1 MTNDTIEH
9 LIDSLNA
16 GQMSDRVYI
25 SSLTPKVDYARAWLE
40 QRADGTPDRH
50 SYEFY
55 LIRDS
60 DGLYVGAV
68 LDMDYDLH
76 VFVKPSHRKRGHLC
90 TALDETILP
99 RLLQR
104 GRTVQTLSFVNPEVA
119 SYFVRRLGFQMTPE
133 GPGNGSIHAQKDLS
147 VYAASPAIEPKYTGL
162 SEGGFNAAELRIKE
176 ARRLLNMV
184 KEQIEAAYGSLDS
197 LIIEELI
204 EDLADLPYDIRELMQ
219 KKGPAGP
226 IAE

>member
-16 GQMSDRVYI
+16 GEMSDRVYI
-25 SSLTPKVDYARAWLE
+25 STLTPKVDFARAWLD
-40 QRADGTPDRH
+40 QRAGATPDRH

-55 LIRDS
+55 LIRGS
-60 DGLYVGAV
+60 AGSYVGAV
-68 LDMDYDLH
+68 LDMVYDLH
-76 VFVKPSHRKRGHLC
+76 VFVKPTHRKKGHLC

-119 SYFVRRLGFQMTPE
+119 SYFVRRLGFQITPE

-147 VYAASPAIEPKYTGL
+147 VYATLPPIEPIYLGL
-162 SEGGFNAAELRIKE
+162 SQSGFDAAELRIKE
-176 ARRLLNMV
+176 AKRLLNMV
-184 KEQIEAAYGSLDS
+184 KEQLEAAYGSLDS
-197 LIIEELI
+197 LIIEGLI

-219 KKGPAGP
+219 TKGPEEQT
-226 IAE
+226 AE